1 MHITFSF
8 FPFYCIFFSCFRH
21 YCSCSFLCS
30 NKCMFYFILHYFIF
44 ILFLFPVKNTFL
56 FIHPFLSFHSLF
68 PPSCTNNSFI
78 FFQLYFLFNISILM
92 ITITILINSIL
103 HSPNIIIII
112 IIKNKTSYFNDPY
125 NISLQSIKYFRRPF
139 KEIM

>member
-1 MHITFSF
+1 MHII
-8 FPFYCIFFSCFRH
+8 FPFFTFF
-21 YCSCSFLCS
+21 FLAFI
-30 NKCMFYFILHYFIF
+30 NKCMFYFILHYFISILFLYLCLVIFFLSKTLFYSF
-44 ILFLFPVKNTFL
+44 ILF
-56 FIHPFLSFHSLF
+56 FLSILYF

-78 FFQLYFLFNISILM
+78 FFQLYCLFNISILI

-125 NISLQSIKYFRRPF
+125 NISLQSIK
-139 KEIM
+139 